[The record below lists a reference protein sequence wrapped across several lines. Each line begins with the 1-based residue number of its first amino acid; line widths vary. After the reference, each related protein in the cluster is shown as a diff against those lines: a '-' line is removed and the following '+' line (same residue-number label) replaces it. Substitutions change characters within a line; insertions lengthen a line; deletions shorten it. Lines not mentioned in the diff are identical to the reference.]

1 MNKPYCFIT
10 NDVETTS
17 LVYHQLRDETGKL
30 VLSQGMPRLLDLFDE
45 LNIKTTFFYTGYIA
59 ERFPD
64 VVKIAH
70 QRGHEVASHG
80 YSHLVKNAF
89 DVMPNEKIKEHLFKS
104 KDILEQITGEE
115 VISFRAPALR
125 IKKNFTPFL
134 LDAGFKIDSS
144 VASQRIDMFMSFG
157 SKHKLNW
164 LLSPRSPYF
173 ASEKNIF
180 SKGNSELL
188 EIPVTSILIP
198 YIGTVMRISPLLLK
212 SLRPF
217 IILEKKLFNRH
228 VNFLSHPNEF
238 IDEARDESIKI
249 QNRSKNPI
257 SYILAD
263 VIRHRLKIRNLGEK
277 AMPLYRDELLFLKQ
291 SGYEFHRMKDVYAN
305 FKLKHASKRS
315 S

>member
-1 MNKPYCFIT
+1 MSNPFCFIT

-59 ERFPD
+59 DRYPD
-64 VVKIAH
+64 IVKIAH
-70 QRGHEVASHG
+70 QRGHEIASHG

-89 DVMPNEKIKEHLFKS
+89 DVMSDKKIKEHLFKS
-104 KDILEQITGEE
+104 KDTLEQIIGEE

-125 IKKNFTPFL
+125 IKKDFTLFL

-144 VASQRIDMFMSFG
+144 VASQRMDMFMSFG
-157 SKHKLNW
+157 SMHKLNW
-164 LLSPRSPYF
+164 FSAPRSPYF
-173 ASEKNIF
+173 TSEQNIF
-180 SKGNSELL
+180 RKGNSELL
-188 EIPVTSILIP
+188 EIPVTSFLIP
-198 YIGTVMRISPLLLK
+198 YIGTVMRISPFMLK
-212 SLRPF
+212 SLRPW
-217 IILEKKLFNRH
+217 ILIEKNLFNRH

-238 IDEARDESIKI
+238 IDETPNSSIQI
-249 QNRSKNPI
+249 QKRSKNPI
-257 SYILAD
+257 SYLLGD

-277 AMPLYRDELLFLKQ
+277 AMPLYRNELLFLQ
-291 SGYEFHRMKDVYAN
+291 RSGYEFLRMKDVYIK
-305 FKLKHASKRS
+305 FEQKDASKRS

>member
-17 LVYHQLRDETGKL
+17 LVYHQLRDETGQL

-89 DVMPNEKIKEHLFKS
+89 DVMTSKKIQEHLFKS

-125 IKKNFTPFL
+125 IKNNFTPYL

-144 VASQRIDMFMSFG
+144 VASQRMDMFMSFG
-157 SKHKLNW
+157 SRHKFNW

-173 ASEKNIF
+173 VSEKNIF
-180 SKGNSELL
+180 TKGNSDLL

-212 SLRPF
+212 SLRPL
-217 IILEKKLFNRH
+217 ILLEKKLFNRH

-238 IDEARDESIKI
+238 IDEARDESIRI
-249 QNRSKNPI
+249 QKRSRNPM
-257 SYILAD
+257 SYLLAD
-263 VIRHRLKIRNLGEK
+263 VLRYRLKTKNLGKK
-277 AMPLYRDELLFLKQ
+277 AMPIYRNELLFLQQ

-305 FKLKHASKRS
+305 FKLKHAGKRS
-315 S
+315 T